1 MPAPCADAS
10 ITRKAALP
18 ELPGWRCATPRLV
31 GDPGALDSG
40 LRAGSCAAWLIF
52 AVTHR
57 RETKPLR
64 RPPGFAQPESRGA
77 GILPSFV
84 SGGRSAP
91 PRLADRQPAPGSS
104 SGSAS
109 QPLPSFP
116 LPLPPPPP
124 PPTPAPGRAG
134 THSLPWCHPVEICHA
149 RRLERPVRTR
159 PRSSGGGRASQ
170 RRTGS
175 PPAPIAGLEDSNGC
189 GGRDVLPKG
198 GSQGVCSGMG
208 AEPRTKRAC
217 VAAKTPI
224 SGLDWPQ
231 MLRASESFLISHQ
244 LWCPS
249 SLRDTCVAARVTTRT
264 PETPEPQPQWES
276 LRCLAS
282 GSLVRNS

>member
-1 MPAPCADAS
+1 MPAPCADPS

-18 ELPGWRCATPRLV
+18 ELPGWRCAKPRLV

-116 LPLPPPPP
+116 LPFAPTPPPQPPPRVEPALTRSHDVIRWKSAMLGDSSARCARGHAARAEAERARGAPGALPP
-124 PPTPAPGRAG
+124 R
-134 THSLPWCHPVEICHA
+134 LPDLRIVTGA
-149 RRLERPVRTR
+149 
-159 PRSSGGGRASQ
+159 GGGMFCRKVAPRVCAAGWGQSPGQNVRVLLQ
-170 RRTGS
+170 R
-175 PPAPIAGLEDSNGC
+175 L
-189 GGRDVLPKG
+189 L
-198 GSQGVCSGMG
+198 
-208 AEPRTKRAC
+208 
-217 VAAKTPI
+217 
-224 SGLDWPQ
+224 
-231 MLRASESFLISHQ
+231 
-244 LWCPS
+244 
-249 SLRDTCVAARVTTRT
+249 
-264 PETPEPQPQWES
+264 
-276 LRCLAS
+276 
-282 GSLVRNS
+282 SLV